1 MDNSTIEWFTAIAAV
16 AGASRG
22 GGLGSPLPRMPRA
35 KAEAMIIDH
44 DGNEFD
50 STIELPSAVVTSA
63 LKSLDIPQL

>member
-1 MDNSTIEWFTAIAAV
+1 LSGSLQLQQWPERLPAV
-16 AGASRG
+16 DLVHRFPDA
-22 GGLGSPLPRMPRA
+22 RA